1 MLEEERSL
9 LEKITRIVYLLFLTL
24 YSCTTLTSVTSA
36 VGNATTSERGFTK
49 TVEDTYIMTKI
60 FTRLSTLTLSN
71 ITNIKISVVYGNVLV
86 SGYAVSQKKR
96 LDLINSIWKVDGV
109 KKIYNEIEIGEG
121 VSVPER
127 AEDLILE
134 SKIKTKLLFKPGILS
149 NNYSVDVVNKKVYVM
164 GIAKTI
170 EEKTLIEDYL
180 ENMNEV
186 KKMITIIFLSR
197 EKK

>member
-121 VSVPER
+121 LSVPER

>member
-86 SGYAVSQKKR
+86 SGYVVSQKKR

>member
-9 LEKITRIVYLLFLTL
+9 LEKITRIVYLIFLTL

-49 TVEDTYIMTKI
+49 TVEDTFIMTKI
-60 FTRLSTLTLSN
+60 FTRLSALTLSN

-86 SGYAVSQKKR
+86 SGYVVSQKKR
-96 LDLINSIWKVDGV
+96 LDIINSIWKVDGV

-121 VSVPER
+121 VSVAER
-127 AEDLILE
+127 AEDLVLE

-186 KKMITIIFLSR
+186 KKMVTIISLSR

>member
-86 SGYAVSQKKR
+86 SGYVVSQKKR

-121 VSVPER
+121 LSVPER

>member
-1 MLEEERSL
+1 MLL
-9 LEKITRIVYLLFLTL
+9 LGKR
-24 YSCTTLTSVTSA
+24 
-36 VGNATTSERGFTK
+36 FTK
-49 TVEDTYIMTKI
+49 REDTYIMTKI
-60 FTRLSTLTLSN
+60 FTSSHFFVKL
-71 ITNIKISVVYGNVLV
+71 TNIKISVVYGHVLV